1 MKVKEIINLFFYLNI
16 KHPSFDIQERTFWR
30 DVKHDNNTISTSE
43 VIFGYTSEPRNKSK
57 EWNSFRNE
65 ISSI

>member
-1 MKVKEIINLFFYLNI
+1 MKVKEIINFFFYLNI

-43 VIFGYTSEPRNKSK
+43 IIFGYTSEPRNKK
-57 EWNSFRNE
+57 RRMKFF
-65 ISSI
+65 